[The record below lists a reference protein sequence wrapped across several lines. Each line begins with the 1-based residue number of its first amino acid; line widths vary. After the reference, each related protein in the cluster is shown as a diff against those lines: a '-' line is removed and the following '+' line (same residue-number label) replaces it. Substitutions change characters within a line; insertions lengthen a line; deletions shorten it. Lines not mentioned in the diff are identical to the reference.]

1 MAEPDFE
8 EHNGLFLKL
17 TLLRSNSYE
26 NSFNFLILSGS
37 ALNVNRNEAHNQHS
51 ILFKK
56 KSLFECQQSL
66 HHLINYRKPV
76 KMFQRNLK
84 QDY

>member
-1 MAEPDFE
+1 MAEPDFA

-26 NSFNFLILSGS
+26 NAFNFLILSGS
-37 ALNVNRNEAHNQHS
+37 ALNVNRKNEAHNQHS

-56 KSLFECQQSL
+56 NPSLNVSN
-66 HHLINYRKPV
+66 HYII
-76 KMFQRNLK
+76 
-84 QDY
+84 